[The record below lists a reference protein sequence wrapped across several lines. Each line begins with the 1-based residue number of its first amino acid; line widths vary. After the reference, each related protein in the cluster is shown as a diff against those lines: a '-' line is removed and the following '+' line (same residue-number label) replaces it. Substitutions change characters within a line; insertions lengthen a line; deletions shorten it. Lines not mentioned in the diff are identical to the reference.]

1 MEVARATAPASQ
13 RAPRRAFLG
22 RCFERL
28 TFRSRDVEIEHI
40 YNTQVTISG
49 AKRRSDVKYI
59 TVTGEDITGVYDNAN
74 GNVPQEAIPI
84 DEAIYEMFRTA
95 KYGFGEF
102 LYREQRIVKR
112 ENIEEVLHPPY
123 EKPYDIEDLVL
134 ELLTLLEV
142 SNVICK
148 DNLSFKARRYLGMPD
163 SASNTFG
170 KALGHP
176 DFNGIGGDLV

>member
-1 MEVARATAPASQ
+1 M
-13 RAPRRAFLG
+13 
-22 RCFERL
+22 
-28 TFRSRDVEIEHI
+28 
-40 YNTQVTISG
+40 
-49 AKRRSDVKYI
+49 KYI
-59 TVTGEDITGVYDNAN
+59 TLSGEDITGVYDDAQ
-74 GNVPQEAIPI
+74 GDVPQDAIPI
-84 DEAIYEMFRTA
+84 SDDIHQLFRYA

-102 LYREQRIVKR
+102 VYRDHHVIKR
-112 ENIEEVLHPPY
+112 ESMPETAPLSI
-123 EKPYDIEDLVL
+123 EKPYGAEDLLL

-163 SASNTFG
+163 STSNTFG